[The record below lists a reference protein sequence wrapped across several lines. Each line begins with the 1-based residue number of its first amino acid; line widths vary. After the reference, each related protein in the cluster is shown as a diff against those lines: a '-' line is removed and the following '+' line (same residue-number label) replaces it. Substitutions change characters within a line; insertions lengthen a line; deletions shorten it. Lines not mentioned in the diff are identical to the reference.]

1 MHEVFAPKDLG
12 KLSYFLGIEVQK
24 TLEGLH
30 LSHKKYI
37 TNLLCRAKMQTCSM
51 PKELELLWQVV
62 RNFLV
67 LVVWPNERCSIVQEH
82 SWSTQYAK
90 ITKSEIDSIHQFM
103 QSPLQSHWKIVK
115 RMLRY
120 FKLWFTSKERLNTE
134 SCWLLRCWLGIW
146 SWWSQVYFRFLCF
159 SWHSKKQH
167 TISWSSTEAKYKS
180 LAKSRVE
187 ISWIKALLEK
197 LQILCTKT
205 PTIWCDN
212 LNTIL
217 LSTNP
222 VQHARTKHIELD
234 LYFLCEKI
242 AQDQVVDILTK
253 AISSTRFYELR
264 INLKVKPLSNL
275 SLLWLLCSSC
285 QLVKFLV
292 HRIV

>member
-1 MHEVFAPKDLG
+1 MRD
-12 KLSYFLGIEVQK
+12 VQ
-24 TLEGLH
+24 L
-30 LSHKKYI
+30 Y
-37 TNLLCRAKMQTCSM
+37 R
-51 PKELELLWQVV
+51 
-62 RNFLV
+62 
-67 LVVWPNERCSIVQEH
+67 SIVGALSMLKLQ
-82 SWSTQYAK
+82 
-90 ITKSEIDSIHQFM
+90 SEIDSIHQFM

-212 LNTIL
+212 LNTTL

-222 VQHARTKHIELD
+222 VQHARTR
-234 LYFLCEKI
+234 F
-242 AQDQVVDILTK
+242 ILRMWK
-253 AISSTRFYELR
+253 DCSR
-264 INLKVKPLSNL
+264 
-275 SLLWLLCSSC
+275 SSC
-285 QLVKFLV
+285 WHTHQSHL
-292 HRIV
+292 